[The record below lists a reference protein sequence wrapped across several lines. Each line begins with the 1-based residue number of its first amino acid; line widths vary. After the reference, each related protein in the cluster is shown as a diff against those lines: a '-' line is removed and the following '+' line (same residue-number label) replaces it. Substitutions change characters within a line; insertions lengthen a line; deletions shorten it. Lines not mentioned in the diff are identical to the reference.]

1 MNFILDTNVISEL
14 IAKQPN
20 PKVVAW
26 VNAQDPQRVHLTVI
40 TIGEI
45 RKEVAKLPDSKRKF
59 QVQQWLEGDLLSRFH
74 GRILPITTDVML
86 RWGDVMGELEQRG
99 VVLAAIDS
107 LIAAIALE
115 QNYALVTRNE
125 VDFAATGVTIINPWT
140 L

>member
-1 MNFILDTNVISEL
+1 MNLILDTNVISEL
-14 IAKQPN
+14 IAKQPD

-26 VNAQDPQRVHLTVI
+26 VNAQDPQSVHLTVI

-45 RKEVAKLPDSKRKF
+45 RKGIAKLPDSKRKT

-86 RWGDVMGELEQRG
+86 RWGVLTGELERQG
-99 VVLAAIDS
+99 IPLAAIDS

-115 QNYALVTRNE
+115 GHYALATRNE
-125 VDFAATGVTIINPWT
+125 ADFASMGVTIINPWMR
-140 L
+140 